1 MHIPETEEEIMAFL
15 EQAQLENQPTE
26 VLYQLADKLKER
38 RTKLYPEE
46 KMLDGGSDNMELED
60 EDVGLE
66 TDRKAGKSEDI
77 NFELGS
83 DQ

>member
-1 MHIPETEEEIMAFL
+1 M
-15 EQAQLENQPTE
+15 
-26 VLYQLADKLKER
+26 KER

-46 KMLDGGSDNMELED
+46 KMLDGGSENMDLED
-60 EDVGLE
+60 EEMGLG
-66 TDRKAGKSEDI
+66 TDRKAGKSDDI